1 MIINYSKNIYQL
13 INLMKKQFLK
23 FKMNFQNGKTI
34 LKDLANMKEEIELQ
48 LQEQRNLFYNIKM
61 KLHKI
66 KNK

>member
-23 FKMNFQNGKTI
+23 FKMNFQNGKII